1 MSHRSHLILTD
12 NLVYSPHH
20 WAQAASFGIGMAAG
34 VGTAAVTR
42 IRTQRFLEA
51 VNRDFFGPRGLKV
64 SICKGHDLAPRIGVG
79 QLLPEIPLV
88 VSFRSNRL
96 IILTYTDQ
104 WISDHSA
111 LASETDKCNP
121 SLQT

>member
-1 MSHRSHLILTD
+1 MIHQSRLTLAD
-12 NLVYSPHH
+12 NLVCRPHH

-51 VNRDFFGPRGLKV
+51 VNRDHFGPRGLKV
-64 SICKGHDLAPRIGVG
+64 SICKGHDLAPRIGLG
-79 QLLPEIPLV
+79 QRYI
-88 VSFRSNRL
+88 
-96 IILTYTDQ
+96 DQ
-104 WISDHSA
+104 WISDHNASV
-111 LASETDKCNP
+111 SETDKCSP